1 MRASWRTSQPCISAL
16 VLLATALFSA
26 TSRAQEEPIDLVYH
40 AYEGCPT
47 EQQFLAMVVG
57 RAAKNLV
64 ASERAR
70 SRKFYVTVTPQRA
83 TTVGRL
89 EIVMGADS
97 ASREVA
103 GANCGEVVSALA
115 LFTALVIDPSAST
128 EPPKLPDET
137 KPIEPK
143 KPPPPPPPVEPDT
156 SVPRAPPSRRAHEVL
171 TGVRAVGEGA
181 FQGGS
186 VLPAIARGGGF
197 FVQWRTPGLGAYRAS
212 ATYFAPSETDRST
225 FRFLAGRLDG
235 CPFDAKLG
243 RWVVLEPCLG
253 LEVGD
258 VSATAKAATGL
269 APSTERRWWTSGN
282 VLGRVRFTPFRWIF
296 AELEGGA
303 SVPFTR
309 YVFLLGSETDT
320 RGEVHRVPAVGW
332 VLGLG
337 LGARIL

>member
-1 MRASWRTSQPCISAL
+1 MRAPRRTSQPCISAL

-70 SRKFYVTVTPQRA
+70 SRKFYVTVTPLRA
-83 TTVGRL
+83 TTIGRL
-89 EIVMGADS
+89 EIVMGVDS
-97 ASREVA
+97 ASREVT

-128 EPPKLPDET
+128 EPPKLPEET

-143 KPPPPPPPVEPDT
+143 KPPPPPPVEPDT
-156 SVPRAPPSRRAHEVL
+156 RAPRALPSRRAHEVL
-171 TGVRAVGEGA
+171 TGVRVVGEGA
-181 FQGGS
+181 FRGGS
-186 VLPAIARGGGF
+186 ALPATARGGGF
-197 FVQWRTPGLGAYRAS
+197 FAHWHTPDFGAYRAS
-212 ATYFAPSETDRST
+212 GTYFAPGETDRST

-253 LEVGD
+253 LEVG
-258 VSATAKAATGL
+258 SISSTAKAAAGL
-269 APSTERRWWTSGN
+269 APSTERRWWVSGN
-282 VLGRVRFTPFRWIF
+282 LLGRVRFTPFRWIF

-320 RGEVHRVPAVGW
+320 RDEVHRVPAVGW
-332 VLGLG
+332 MLGLG

>member
-1 MRASWRTSQPCISAL
+1 MRAPRRASQLGIPAFAVLARAL
-16 VLLATALFSA
+16 LSA
-26 TSRAQEEPIDLVYH
+26 TSGAQEEPIDLVSH

-57 RAAKNLV
+57 RAAKTLV

-83 TTVGRL
+83 TTTGRL
-89 EIVMGADS
+89 EIVMGGES

-103 GANCGEVVSALA
+103 GANCGEVVSALD

-128 EPPKLPDET
+128 EPPKLPEET

-143 KPPPPPPPVEPDT
+143 KPPPPVEPDT
-156 SVPRAPPSRRAHEVL
+156 RAPRALPSRRAHEVL
-171 TGVRAVGEGA
+171 TGVRVVGEGA
-181 FQGGS
+181 FRGGS
-186 VLPAIARGGGF
+186 VLPATARGGGF
-197 FVQWRTPGLGAYRAS
+197 FVHWHTPDFGAYRAS
-212 ATYFAPSETDRST
+212 GTYFAPGETDRST

-253 LEVGD
+253 LEVGS
-258 VSATAKAATGL
+258 VSATAKAAAGL
-269 APSTERRWWTSGN
+269 APSTERRWWVSGN
-282 VLGRVRFTPFRWIF
+282 LLGRVRFTPFRWIF

-309 YVFLLGSETDT
+309 YVF
-320 RGEVHRVPAVGW
+320 
-332 VLGLG
+332 
-337 LGARIL
+337 

>member
-1 MRASWRTSQPCISAL
+1 MRAPWRTSQPCISAL
-16 VLLATALFSA
+16 VFLALVAFSA
-26 TSRAQEEPIDLVYH
+26 TARAEEEPIDLVYR

-47 EQQFLAMVVG
+47 EQQFVAMVVG

-70 SRKFYVTVTPQRA
+70 SRKFNVTVTPQRG
-83 TTVGRL
+83 TTIGKL
-89 EIVMGADS
+89 EIVTGADT

-128 EPPKLPDET
+128 EPPKLPEEP

-143 KPPPPPPPVEPDT
+143 RPPPPPPVEPDT
-156 SVPRAPPSRRAHEVL
+156 RAPRVEPSQRGHELL
-171 TGVRAVGEGA
+171 TGVRVVGEGA
-181 FQGGS
+181 FSGGS
-186 VLPAIARGGGF
+186 ALPAIARGGGLF
-197 FVQWRTPGLGAYRAS
+197 AQWRTPGFGAYRVS
-212 ATYFAPSETDRST
+212 STFFAPSETELSKFWLLT
-225 FRFLAGRLDG
+225 GRIDG

-243 RWVVLEPCLG
+243 RWVLFEPCLG
-253 LEVGD
+253 LEVGN
-258 VSATAKAATGL
+258 VSAMAKASAGL
-269 APSTERRWWTSGN
+269 ASSTERRWWVSGN
-282 VLGRVRFTPFRWIF
+282 LLARVRFAPFQWIF
-296 AELEGGA
+296 AEVEGGA

-309 YVFLLGSETDT
+309 YVFLLGSATDP